1 MNAEIV
7 TTKHLKDLKNDLL
20 KKLNEIELNQKQ
32 GIKKRWLRTDEAAE
46 YLNISK
52 PTLLNYRVNNVIP
65 SSKIGGSYYYDV
77 EQIDKLLTDNKI

>member
-7 TTKHLKDLKNDLL
+7 TTKHLSDLKADLL
-20 KKLNEIELNQKQ
+20 KKLNEIELNQKK

-77 EQIDKLLTDNKI
+77 EQIDKLLIDNKI

>member
-7 TTKHLKDLKNDLL
+7 TTKHLTDLKNDLL
-20 KKLNEIELNQKQ
+20 NKLNEIELNQKNA
-32 GIKKRWLRTDEAAE
+32 IKKRWLRTDEAAE

-65 SSKIGGSYYYDV
+65 CSKIGGSYYYDV
-77 EQIDKLLTDNKI
+77 EQIDKLLMDNKI

>member
-7 TTKHLKDLKNDLL
+7 TTKHLTDLKNDLL
-20 KKLNEIELNQKQ
+20 NKLNEIELNQKNA
-32 GIKKRWLRTDEAAE
+32 IKKRWLRTDEAAE

-65 SSKIGGSYYYDV
+65 CSKIGGSYYYDV
-77 EQIDKLLTDNKI
+77 EQIDKLLIDNKI

>member
-7 TTKHLKDLKNDLL
+7 TTKHLTDLKNDLL
-20 KKLNEIELNQKQ
+20 KKLNEIELNQKN
-32 GIKKRWLRTDEAAE
+32 GIKKRWLRTDEAAG

-77 EQIDKLLTDNKI
+77 EQIDKLLIDNKI